1 MKPIRVYP
9 YEPKDQTPK
18 FVMIKNK
25 HAPSKDP
32 EILLNMFFEK
42 NLEVRPIKITL
53 PHVKRVTSWKPMI
66 KSVNTNPIN
75 RAGK

>member
-53 PHVKRVTSWKPMI
+53 PHVKSDFMKAYDQI
-66 KSVNTNPIN
+66 SKYKSY
-75 RAGK
+75 